1 MQNSHIILICAA
13 LAHHSRLQRDHI
25 REKKK
30 DRCVWYRGPWGEIA
44 LHSCDARSH
53 SARVS

>member
-30 DRCVWYRGPWGEIA
+30 IDVCGIEVLG
-44 LHSCDARSH
+44 
-53 SARVS
+53 VK